1 MADVEKEREAFLA
14 KIGQVKPTEPKP
26 TAKKDEEQFMAIFLN
41 NKVGLKINAIDLSD
55 HVTSVTLN
63 QAFDE
68 LEVTAMGDTAH
79 KFVKGLESATLTVSF
94 LNDTAASNVLATL
107 QSAYG
112 TTVAVKML
120 QDKVGAVSATNQL
133 YTFDILVNNLT
144 PINGATGDMATM
156 DITFTVNSAVTVAS
170 TGSF

>member
-1 MADVEKEREAFLA
+1 
-14 KIGQVKPTEPKP
+14 
-26 TAKKDEEQFMAIFLN
+26 MAITLN
-41 NKVGLKINAIDLSD
+41 NKVGVKINSVDLSD

-94 LNDTAASNVLATL
+94 LNDQGAASVLDTL
-107 QSAYG
+107 SDAFG
-112 TTVAVKML
+112 TTVPWKLV
-120 QDKVGAVSATNQL
+120 QDASSPVTISATNKL
-133 YTFDILVNNLT
+133 WSGDLLVNNLT

-156 DITFTVNSAVTVAS
+156 DITFTVNSAVTVAD
-170 TGSF
+170 TGTF

>member
-1 MADVEKEREAFLA
+1 
-14 KIGQVKPTEPKP
+14 
-26 TAKKDEEQFMAIFLN
+26 MAIFLN
-41 NKVGLKINAIDLSD
+41 NKVGLKIASIDLSD

-94 LNDTAASNVLATL
+94 LNDTATANVLPTL
-107 QSAYG
+107 QAAYG
-112 TTVAVKML
+112 TTVAAKML
-120 QDKVGAVSATNQL
+120 NDKVAAVSATNQL
-133 YTFDILVNNLT
+133 YTFDILINNLT
-144 PINGATGDMATM
+144 PINGATGDIATM